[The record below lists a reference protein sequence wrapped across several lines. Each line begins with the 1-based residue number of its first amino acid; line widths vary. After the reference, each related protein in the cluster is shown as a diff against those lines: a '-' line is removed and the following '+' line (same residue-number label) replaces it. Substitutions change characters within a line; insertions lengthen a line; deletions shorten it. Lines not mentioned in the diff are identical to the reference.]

1 MTLRPIGSYTDSMRK
16 HKSELADFGG
26 GCFWGVE
33 EVFRT
38 LPGVIKTTVGY
49 EGGHVDHPTY
59 EQVCGHTTGH
69 AETVQVE
76 FNPKKVSYDKL
87 LDHFFE
93 HHDPTQL
100 NRQGP
105 DIGDSYRTVIFY
117 HNDEQKKTAEAKI
130 AQLTQSKKFKDPI
143 VTQVVPATKFWHAE
157 EYHQQYLHKRN
168 LGVCY

>member
-1 MTLRPIGSYTDSMRK
+1 MSSKT
-16 HKSELADFGG
+16 ELADFGG

-38 LPGVIKTTVGY
+38 LPGVVKTSVGY

-59 EQVCGHTTGH
+59 EQVSSHTTGH
-69 AETVQVE
+69 AETVQIE
-76 FNPKKVSYDKL
+76 FDPTKVSYKQL
-87 LDHFFE
+87 LGLFFE

-105 DIGDSYRTVIFY
+105 DVGENYRSVIFY
-117 HNDEQKKTAEAKI
+117 HSPDQQQEAEQKIAE
-130 AQLTQSKKFKDPI
+130 LTESKKFKNPI
-143 VTQVVPATKFWHAE
+143 VTQVVPAQTFWTGE

>member
-1 MTLRPIGSYTDSMRK
+1 MPNKT
-16 HKSELADFGG
+16 ELADFGG

-33 EVFRT
+33 EVYRT
-38 LPGVIKTTVGY
+38 LPGVLKSTVGY
-49 EGGHVDHPTY
+49 EGGYVDHPTY
-59 EQVCGHTTGH
+59 EQVSSHTTGH

-76 FNPKKVSYDKL
+76 FDPSKVSYEKL
-87 LDHFFE
+87 LDLFFE

-105 DIGDSYRTVIFY
+105 DVGENYRSVIFY
-117 HNDEQKKTAEAKI
+117 HSPEQKKQAEQKI
-130 AQLTQSKKFKDPI
+130 VELTDSGKFKKRI
-143 VTQVVPATKFWHAE
+143 VTQVVPAQTFWTAE

>member
-1 MTLRPIGSYTDSMRK
+1 M
-16 HKSELADFGG
+16 SELQKADFGG

-38 LPGVIKTTVGY
+38 APGVTKTEVGY

-59 EQVCGHTTGH
+59 EQVCSHETGH
-69 AETVQVE
+69 AETVQIT
-76 FNPKKVSYDKL
+76 FDPSKVTYDML
-87 LDHFFE
+87 LDLFFE

-100 NRQGP
+100 NRQGA
-105 DIGDSYRTVIFY
+105 DEGENYRSVIFY
-117 HNDEQKKTAEAKI
+117 HDDEQKKTAEAKI
-130 AQLTQSKKFKDPI
+130 EELTTTKKFKNPI
-143 VTQVVPATKFWHAE
+143 VTQVVPAATFWTAE

>member
-1 MTLRPIGSYTDSMRK
+1 MADDNLVKKT
-16 HKSELADFGG
+16 ELADFGG

-33 EVFRT
+33 EAFRT
-38 LPGVIKTTVGY
+38 EAKVIKTTVGY
-49 EGGHVDHPTY
+49 EGGTADNPTY
-59 EQVCGHTTGH
+59 EQVCSHTTGH

-76 FNPKKVSYDKL
+76 YDPGVTSYEDL
-87 LDHFFE
+87 LAIFFA

-105 DIGDSYRTVIFY
+105 DVGDSYRSVIFY
-117 HNDEQKKTAEAKI
+117 HSPEQKKAAEAKI
-130 AQLTQSKKFKDPI
+130 DELIQSKKYSDPI
-143 VTQVVPATKFWHAE
+143 VTQVVPAQTFWHAE

>member
-1 MTLRPIGSYTDSMRK
+1 MTSKT
-16 HKSELADFGG
+16 ELADFGG

-38 LPGVIKTTVGY
+38 LPGVIKTAVGY

-59 EQVCGHTTGH
+59 EQVSAHTTGH
-69 AETVQVE
+69 AETVQIE
-76 FNPKKVSYDKL
+76 FDPTKVSYKQL
-87 LDHFFE
+87 LDLFFK

-105 DIGDSYRTVIFY
+105 DVGENYRSVIFY
-117 HNDEQKKTAEAKI
+117 HSPEQQKQAQQKI
-130 AQLTQSKKFKDPI
+130 TELTESKKFKNPI
-143 VTQVVPATKFWHAE
+143 VTQVVPAQTFWTGE